1 MQKCMALTVEEIDWA
16 LIRSFLVVAET
27 GSLSA
32 AARQLGA
39 SQPTLGR
46 QIRQLEDSLQQVLFQ
61 RQPKGL
67 VLTENGAALMAP
79 AQRMRAAMHDV
90 TLTAAGQQT
99 GLDGSVRITASETVS
114 LYILP
119 RILAKLRREEPRIQ
133 IDIVSTDSTENLLFR
148 EADIALRMYRPEQV
162 ELVARKLGEFQF
174 GLYARRDYLDRAGWP
189 GSVQE
194 LLTHPLIGY
203 DRNEEIIRGMIER
216 GLPAK
221 RDWFALRCDSNP
233 VNWELVR
240 AGCGI
245 GFGLSCNAAHD
256 RSVVQIDMKL
266 DLPTLPVWLV
276 THQSLRHTP
285 RISAVWTAL
294 EQGMAPHLS

>member
-1 MQKCMALTVEEIDWA
+1 MAKTFEDIDWA
-16 LIRSFLVVAET
+16 LIRSFLAVAET

-46 QIRQLEDSLQQVLFQ
+46 QIRQLEDRLQQVLFQ

-67 VLTENGAALMAP
+67 VLTENGAALIGP

-90 TLTAAGQQT
+90 TLTAAGLQT
-99 GLDGSVRITASETVS
+99 GLSGSVRITASETVS

-119 RILAKLRREEPRIQ
+119 GILAKLRREQPSIQ

-162 ELVARKLGEFQF
+162 ELVAKKLGEFRF
-174 GLYARRDYLDRAGWP
+174 GLYASREYLDRAGWP
-189 GSVQE
+189 GSVAE
-194 LLTHPLIGY
+194 LLKHPLIGY
-203 DRNEEIIRGMIER
+203 DRNEEILRGMIER

-221 RDWFALRCDSNP
+221 REWFALRCDSNP

-240 AGCGI
+240 AGCGD
-245 GFGLSCNAAHD
+245 GFGLSCNADGDDSIVHLD
-256 RSVVQIDMKL
+256 IPL

-285 RISAVWTAL
+285 RISAVWAAL
-294 EQGMAPHLS
+294 EEGLAPHLS

>member
-1 MQKCMALTVEEIDWA
+1 MAKSFENIDWT
-16 LIRSFLVVAET
+16 LIRSFLAVAET

-32 AARQLGA
+32 AARELGA

-67 VLTENGAALMAP
+67 VLTDNGTALIGP

-90 TLTAAGQQT
+90 ALTAAGLQT

-114 LYILP
+114 IYILP
-119 RILAKLRREEPRIQ
+119 GILAKLRQVEPRIQ

-174 GLYARRDYLDRAGWP
+174 GLYAARKYLNRAGWP
-189 GSVQE
+189 SSVPE
-194 LLTHPLIGY
+194 LLEHPLIGY
-203 DRNEEIIRGMIER
+203 DRNEEIIKGMIER

-245 GFGLSCNAAHD
+245 GFGLSCNAEGESDIVHL
-256 RSVVQIDMKL
+256 DMAL

-285 RISAVWTAL
+285 RISAVWAAL
-294 EQGMAPHLS
+294 EEGLAPYLS

>member
-1 MQKCMALTVEEIDWA
+1 MAKTFEDIDWA
-16 LIRSFLVVAET
+16 LIRSFLAVAET

-46 QIRQLEDSLQQVLFQ
+46 QIRQLEDRLQQVLFQ

-67 VLTENGAALMAP
+67 VLTENGAALIGP

-90 TLTAAGQQT
+90 TLTAAGLQT
-99 GLDGSVRITASETVS
+99 GLSGSVRITASETVS

-119 RILAKLRREEPRIQ
+119 GILAKLRREQPSIQ

-162 ELVARKLGEFQF
+162 ELVAKKLGEFRF
-174 GLYARRDYLDRAGWP
+174 GLYASREYLDRAGWP
-189 GSVQE
+189 GSVAE
-194 LLTHPLIGY
+194 LLKHPLIGY
-203 DRNEEIIRGMIER
+203 DRNEEILRGMIER

-221 RDWFALRCDSNP
+221 REWFALRCDSNP

-240 AGCGI
+240 AGCGV
-245 GFGLSCNAAHD
+245 GFGLSCNADGDDSIVHLD
-256 RSVVQIDMKL
+256 IPL

-285 RISAVWTAL
+285 RISAVWAAL
-294 EQGMAPHLS
+294 EEGLAPHLS